1 MATWQTGHG
10 LGGSGLRGGRMT
22 ATGNNLIL
30 GPQLRMFTD
39 VRYVS
44 LADMAPT
51 HAERLAE
58 ATETLA
64 CAYPTSLAEPSR
76 IAPVW

>member
-39 VRYVS
+39 VRFGQ
-44 LADMAPT
+44 
-51 HAERLAE
+51 
-58 ATETLA
+58 
-64 CAYPTSLAEPSR
+64 
-76 IAPVW
+76 W